1 MAFAAK
7 RLRTS
12 SAAPL
17 GCALAALWAA
27 PANASVDLFSA
38 NTLEL
43 SGDVRV
49 TGTDGEKSWLD
60 GGFGKLRS
68 SGGGDDFRV
77 RPQLGNVSLV
87 WKPQFAWSIGAG
99 VVGSLQGGERTEA
112 CP

>member
-12 SAAPL
+12 SAVPL

-49 TGTDGEKSWLD
+49 TATDGSAVPITADTICLHGD
-60 GGFGKLRS
+60 GEHAVAFATRLRAELKQAGLEIRS
-68 SGGGDDFRV
+68 
-77 RPQLGNVSLV
+77 
-87 WKPQFAWSIGAG
+87 FAA
-99 VVGSLQGGERTEA
+99 
-112 CP
+112 